1 LVAIL
6 FSPLILTI
14 SRLVLEFKENSNF
27 LQFGNVISPFFGFMA
42 ILLYFFGKLGSCAL
56 TIHIFSSFLQSSFQ
70 FFSSYN
76 ILSIDILFI
85 ILLTLFNI
93 FNIKVNR
100 YIQYFFLISKF
111 IPIIFVI
118 LSGLF
123 IFNFNSISLDKL
135 YFSNIPFS
143 IPLVI
148 YAFSGF
154 EAVCSL
160 SQSISNPS
168 KNGSLAIFTSFILV
182 VLISFLYQFFIF
194 LSLFQY
200 LFDLKYTYLN
210 IFFSFFH
217 LLGLDSYNF
226 LSNILNLLI
235 AISALGSFYGIL
247 YSNSWNLY
255 NIAKK
260 GLFIF
265 NDRISKLNS
274 FAAPVYSLIIEAIFI
289 ILYIL
294 ISKADYIS
302 LQQVSAF
309 GSISAYTISS
319 FALLKL
325 SRRYLNLKYLAYAS
339 LFSSSLLL
347 QMFLYTLLKNGLSYI
362 FIFYITFIS
371 ILSLI
376 FYINHKPNY
385 QGFENI

>member
-1 LVAIL
+1 
-6 FSPLILTI
+6 
-14 SRLVLEFKENSNF
+14 
-27 LQFGNVISPFFGFMA
+27 
-42 ILLYFFGKLGSCAL
+42 
-56 TIHIFSSFLQSSFQ
+56 
-70 FFSSYN
+70 
-76 ILSIDILFI
+76 
-85 ILLTLFNI
+85 
-93 FNIKVNR
+93 
-100 YIQYFFLISKF
+100 
-111 IPIIFVI
+111 
-118 LSGLF
+118 
-123 IFNFNSISLDKL
+123 
-135 YFSNIPFS
+135 
-143 IPLVI
+143 
-148 YAFSGF
+148 
-154 EAVCSL
+154 
-160 SQSISNPS
+160 
-168 KNGSLAIFTSFILV
+168 
-182 VLISFLYQFFIF
+182 
-194 LSLFQY
+194 
-200 LFDLKYTYLN
+200 
-210 IFFSFFH
+210 
-217 LLGLDSYNF
+217 
-226 LSNILNLLI
+226 LNLLI